1 LFCSRQS
8 VVAAEHLTVSP
19 RGSELPRMRHSEVT
33 TVVTQEFG
41 QPLLQETDGL
51 QATYGLQN
59 LESIVVGEAVKV
71 KLPTI

>member
-1 LFCSRQS
+1 
-8 VVAAEHLTVSP
+8 
-19 RGSELPRMRHSEVT
+19 MRHSEVT